1 MAKFCTNC
9 GKELNEQQDV
19 CLNCGV
25 KVNKEISNGKE
36 GKSKIAAGILALF
49 FGAYGVHNFYLGYT
63 GKAVTQLVLTIIG
76 FITFIFIVGIFI
88 TAAVGIWAFIEAIMI
103 FTGGISKD
111 ANGNE
116 LIS

>member
-36 GKSKIAAGILALF
+36 GKS
-49 FGAYGVHNFYLGYT
+49 T

-116 LIS
+116 LIN